1 VSSELTVVLVSTT
14 QFSYILLNY
23 NTSRTLKFKLI
34 RWKGWRKEVMF
45 EGEMRYWLKEDDYY
59 LVQNSYLP
67 YEEGG
72 S

>member
-1 VSSELTVVLVSTT
+1 
-14 QFSYILLNY
+14 
-23 NTSRTLKFKLI
+23 
-34 RWKGWRKEVMF
+34 MF

-67 YEEGG
+67 QEEGG